1 MKLFRVTEFKTD
13 STELYEDYLYQ
24 GVVFDGGKVAVC
36 SIKPPCLVVMWECL
50 EDFKKISVTPNRE
63 FIYEISNRGFESQ
76 CNMIRHL
83 RHEVQRFIDLN
94 KELKDRVKQL
104 ANEKLTLENEIKELI
119 K

>member
-1 MKLFRVTEFKTD
+1 MSQMPKYIALTFK
-13 STELYEDYLYQ
+13 
-24 GVVFDGGKVAVC
+24 AP
-36 SIKPPCLVVMWECL
+36 I
-50 EDFKKISVTPNRE
+50 
-63 FIYEISNRGFESQ
+63 IYEISNRGFESQ
-76 CNMIRHL
+76 CNVFRHL